1 MSLFFFF
8 TPFVFVLF
16 FVFCN
21 LDLFYVMFKISRSL
35 MLSFWYVAID
45 LAFQIIHIY
54 KEFVNLVDKE
64 GDSPLHILARKP
76 SAFETGSTLGSLDKK
91 IYGSKYPFLIF
102 LVKVFGAAMF
112 NFFFWVIL
120 GEYRLFVHFIYLFI
134 YSLSRD
140 NLTHSYLVN
149 YLSIN
154 IFLISYI

>member
-1 MSLFFFF
+1 MLKFLYFWDFFFF
-8 TPFVFVLF
+8 TP

-45 LAFQIIHIY
+45 LAFQIIHMY

-76 SAFETGSTLGSLDKK
+76 SAFRSGSSLGRLDRK
-91 IYGSKYPFLIF
+91 IYDSKYQFLIF

-112 NFFFWVIL
+112 NFFFSVIL
-120 GEYRLFVHFIYLFI
+120 GEYGLYLFILFIYLFI
-134 YSLSRD
+134 PCHV
-140 NLTHSYLVN
+140 TIWHTV
-149 YLSIN
+149 
-154 IFLISYI
+154 IS